1 MVKCSLQMLLIY
13 PVLRPQPV
21 THWLL
26 TQPVRIF
33 MQRKAKKRMAEI
45 CLQAEN
51 QPGGVQGKKSSS
63 VCLVWETPQQTIIW
77 QIEPST
83 ALAQLGKVVSEIQVL
98 NQDYSLPR
106 QGTPNQSQFWRLLQ
120 QTCQLVINSQ
130 FSLPLSIYHR
140 CMDKAHTAQKWH
152 SQYIV
157 QISASSQNLSLK
169 AFKKRWQMAK
179 RSL

>member
-1 MVKCSLQMLLIY
+1 MLLIY

-45 CLQAEN
+45 QLAGRE
-51 QPGGVQGKKSSS
+51 PARWSSGKKVIFCLPSLGNSS
-63 VCLVWETPQQTIIW
+63 VDNYLANRAINCPGSTGQSSIWNPDIKLGLLFTQTRYTKSVTVLETP
-77 QIEPST
+77 T
-83 ALAQLGKVVSEIQVL
+83 ANVSE
-98 NQDYSLPR
+98 
-106 QGTPNQSQFWRLLQ
+106 
-120 QTCQLVINSQ
+120 LVINSQ

-152 SQYIV
+152 S
-157 QISASSQNLSLK
+157 
-169 AFKKRWQMAK
+169 
-179 RSL
+179 